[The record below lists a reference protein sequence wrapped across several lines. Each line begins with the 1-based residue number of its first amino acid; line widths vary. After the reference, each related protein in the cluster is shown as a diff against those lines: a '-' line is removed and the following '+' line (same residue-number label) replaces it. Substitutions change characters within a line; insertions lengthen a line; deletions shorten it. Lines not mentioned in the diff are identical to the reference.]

1 MQKMIVSD
9 LDGTLL
15 DIEHKVDAYTAAT
28 FQALAAQ
35 GVNITIATGRHFLDV
50 KGIRESLGVSAHLIT
65 SNGARVHDPDN
76 NEIFAENLEPE
87 LARALLQPEI
97 STGTLLNVYV
107 DEGWLVE
114 RDCPE
119 LVGVYYKDSGFNYQV
134 VDLKAHSGEGIAKI
148 LYIADH
154 AALTAVEAKI
164 IDQYGDEVYITFSA
178 DDCLEVMAPTVSKG
192 HALTEVLGRLGIDAA
207 HCYAFGDGQNDIQ
220 MLAVAGYPFVMSNA
234 SPKLK
239 TAHPHAPVIGSNN
252 EHGVAE
258 QLRKIFTIE

>member
-15 DIEHKVDAYTAAT
+15 DTEHKVDAFTAAT

-35 GVNITIATGRHFLDV
+35 GVQITIATGRHFLDV

-65 SNGARVHDPDN
+65 SNGARVHDPDD
-76 NEIFAENLEPE
+76 NEIFAENIEAE
-87 LARALLQPEI
+87 LAQALMQPDV
-97 STGTLLNVYV
+97 SAGTLLNAYT
-107 DEGWLVE
+107 DDGWLVE

-134 VDLKAHSGEGIAKI
+134 VDLKAHAGDGIAKI

-154 AALTAVEAKI
+154 ATLTAVEEKI
-164 IDQYGDEVYITFSA
+164 IERFGDEVYITFSA

-192 HALTEVLGRLGIDAA
+192 HALTEVLGRLRIDAA

-220 MLAVAGYPFVMSNA
+220 LLAVAGNPFIMSNA

-239 TAHPHAPVIGSNN
+239 AAHPNATMIGSND
-252 EHGVAE
+252 EHGVAQ
-258 QLRKIFTIE
+258 QLRKIFAL